1 MFKRFALPLAF
12 VLVTS
17 FAQADKKA
25 LVDEIIKL
33 SEADKQIEES
43 FAQITKNVP
52 NPFKGKFGDQQ
63 TKFDEVF
70 TKAVKEELIRI
81 TKEIYGKVMPQLA
94 GLYDKH
100 FTEEDLA
107 AITAFMKSPAGI
119 KQKNMMPKVMEE
131 MSKVMQDTS
140 KGLMP
145 AMQDALKKGMDA
157 AKKAGIDPKL
167 VDELL
172 EKREEEA
179 KKQKEMMEKFQKMQ
193 EEGAKKGEKE
203 AVEEID

>member
-1 MFKRFALPLAF
+1 MLKRFALPLAF

-25 LVDEIIKL
+25 LIDEVIKL
-33 SEADKQIEES
+33 SEADQQIKQS
-43 FAQITKNVP
+43 FEQITKNIP
-52 NPFKGKFGDQQ
+52 NPFKDKFGDQQ
-63 TKFDEVF
+63 AKFDDVF
-70 TKAVKEELIRI
+70 TKAVKEELTRI
-81 TKEIYGKVMPQLA
+81 VTEIYNKVMPQLA

-107 AITAFMKSPAGI
+107 AITTFMKSPAGI

-140 KGLMP
+140 KNLMP
-145 AMQDALKKGMDA
+145 AMQDALKKGMEA
-157 AKKAGIDPKL
+157 AKKVGIDPKL
-167 VDELL
+167 VDDLL
-172 EKREEEA
+172 AKRENES

-193 EEGAKKGEKE
+193 EENAKKGETG
-203 AVEEID
+203 AAEEID